1 VVNVSQANDFGDAHV
16 VDDVQCTGT
25 SDDYDAS
32 ATSFHPIARQQQSE
46 PFCTCRDQLQSVTQ
60 RKFSIMTGRAVKNI
74 SELDINTSGRYE
86 E

>member
-1 VVNVSQANDFGDAHV
+1 MVNVSQANEFGDADA

-32 ATSFHPIARQQQSE
+32 ATSFHPTARQQQSE
-46 PFCTCRDQLQSVTQ
+46 PFCTCRDQLQLVTQ

-74 SELDINTSGRYE
+74 SELDIITSGRYE